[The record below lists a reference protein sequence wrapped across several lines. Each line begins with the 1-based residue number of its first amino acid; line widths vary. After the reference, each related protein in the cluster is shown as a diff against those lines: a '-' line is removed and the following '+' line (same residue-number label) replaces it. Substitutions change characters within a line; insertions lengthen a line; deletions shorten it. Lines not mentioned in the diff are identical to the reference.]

1 MKYVQVSKTLTNRIR
16 YVQENDRIED
26 ARTYCCMKTL
36 LKYLELLL
44 RLSEFMCSKI
54 QKIVKKFRN
63 KTPQNSRPAESF
75 SKQCVNLQME
85 TPLAVSSLLIQDN
98 IPTLSHYF
106 V

>member
-1 MKYVQVSKTLTNRIR
+1 MKYVQVSKTLTNQIR

-44 RLSEFMCSKI
+44 GLSEFMCSKI

-63 KTPQNSRPAESF
+63 NRPTKIPDQRNLFLNSALICKWKRP
-75 SKQCVNLQME
+75 
-85 TPLAVSSLLIQDN
+85 
-98 IPTLSHYF
+98 
-106 V
+106 